1 MVLMKSDSES
11 HRDDDGVADGLDPRG
26 PIARAHLRDPADTSH
41 SMTRLPAPDALAGL
55 VRWFW
60 IPVWSVAPGREVVQ
74 AVLRYPVPL
83 IVVTPS
89 YARFYGVEPGLSR
102 TTLAGDGWGFGLT
115 LQPAAGRL
123 LTGGPMSHWRDRTAD
138 LGDLLGD
145 AGHDFTRQV
154 RRILEPDPRSPEAHV
169 TAAGAACDLLDPF
182 LPVDDEGALANAVV
196 EWIETTPQARRV
208 EDVTSRFGLS
218 ERGLQ
223 RLCRDR
229 VGLGAKWIIQR
240 RRLHEAVELLR
251 TRASDP
257 RDAEALVTIAVDL
270 GYADQAHFTRD
281 FRSVTG
287 MTPGRFVD
295 RERG

>member
-1 MVLMKSDSES
+1 MKTDS
-11 HRDDDGVADGLDPRG
+11 DDGGAPDGLDPRG
-26 PIARAHLRDPADTSH
+26 PIARAHLVDPADHSH
-41 SMTRLPAPDALAGL
+41 TMTRLPAPDDLAGL

-60 IPVWSVAPGREVVQ
+60 IPIWSVAPGREAVQ
-74 AVLRYPVPL
+74 EVLRYPVPL

-102 TTLAGDGWGFGLT
+102 TTLTGDGWGFGIT

-123 LTGGPMSHWRDRTAD
+123 LTGEQMSAWRDRSAD
-138 LGDLLGD
+138 LGELLGD
-145 AGHDFTRQV
+145 AGRSFTQDV
-154 RRILEPDPRSPEAHV
+154 RRILAEDPRS
-169 TAAGAACDLLDPF
+169 TAAHGAAVRAAHDLLGPF
-182 LPVDDEGALANAVV
+182 LPVDAEGELANAVV

-218 ERGLQ
+218 ERALQ

-251 TRASDP
+251 ARAAGPGDTRNTGDTDALAS
-257 RDAEALVTIAVDL
+257 IAVDL

-295 RERG
+295 RERV

>member
-1 MVLMKSDSES
+1 MKSDREK
-11 HRDDDGVADGLDPRG
+11 HKDDGGAADGLDPRG

-89 YARFYGVEPGLSR
+89 YARFYGVEPGLAR
-102 TTLAGDGWGFGLT
+102 TTLTGDGWAFGLT

-123 LTGGPMSHWRDRTAD
+123 LTGEPMSHWRDRTGE

-145 AGHDFTRQV
+145 AGRAFTQEV
-154 RRILEPDPRSPEAHV
+154 RRLLDPDPRSPEAHAE
-169 TAAGAACDLLDPF
+169 AAGAARDLLDPF
-182 LPVDDEGALANAVV
+182 LPVDEEGALANAVV
-196 EWIETTPQARRV
+196 EWIEATPQARRV

-218 ERGLQ
+218 ERALQ
-223 RLCRDR
+223 RLCRHR

-251 TRASDP
+251 ARASDSY
-257 RDAEALVTIAVDL
+257 DAEALGAIAVDL

-295 RERG
+295 RERR